1 LSPLPKVSNSLTSTQ
16 RFRRAD
22 SSSATASSEKVPYR
36 AENNFLEDA
45 KHAPHAETQLLLQL
59 QLGRTTTPKP
69 FGGKNQKKEKGG
81 NRKARS
87 QWPLPALPQSS
98 VAAATKFLWCL
109 LLLREKPDLTSSF
122 LQQNEF
128 GLKTLQSQL

>member
-1 LSPLPKVSNSLTSTQ
+1 LSPLPKVSNSLTSPQ

-69 FGGKNQKKEKGG
+69 FGGKNQKKKGG
-81 NRKARS
+81 ETEKHVVSGLSLHFHKAQLLQPPS
-87 QWPLPALPQSS
+87 SSGVFFSS
-98 VAAATKFLWCL
+98 VKS
-109 LLLREKPDLTSSF
+109 PTSLALSCNRTN
-122 LQQNEF
+122 LV
-128 GLKTLQSQL
+128 